1 MILSEIIA
9 DVFVYLIIAGM
20 AGVGTFCIAIHRCV
34 QKQGK
39 RGLRQSQA
47 ILLMAKS
54 IDNFTKK
61 NHPYDESDLF
71 DKAKITLK
79 DERGEL

>member
-1 MILSEIIA
+1 MLLSEIIT

-20 AGVGTFCIAIHRCV
+20 AGVGTLCIALYRCV
-34 QKQGK
+34 HKQGK

-61 NHPYDESDLF
+61 NHPQSESDLY
-71 DKAKITLK
+71 DKAKITLN
-79 DERGEL
+79 DEKGEL